1 MIQHKNPA
9 YLRASYLSLD
19 SRQIYDP
26 AKTAFFAVNGLN
38 HDGHQYVE
46 SLYAKGVREF
56 IVEESAWHGTLA
68 EKAAKW
74 EQTNIYVVENSI
86 KTLQTIAK
94 QHREQFN
101 FPVIA
106 ITGSNGKTICKEWL
120 ATLCGSRYKVVK
132 SPKSYNSQIGVPL
145 SLWTI
150 QEKHNLGIFEAGIS
164 QKGEMSKIESMLQPD
179 YGIFTHFGEAHGS
192 NFSSD
197 EEKLREK
204 LQLFKRAKKLVYR
217 ITDLQDD
224 PIKRIMEETNPSCEL
239 IGWNTISPDKGLFT
253 FWQAKGKTAQIK
265 VIKAAQSETFI
276 DSLIDFNDD
285 ASLENSTH
293 CLIMASI
300 LGLSREEL
308 SIKSHSLKPISMRLE
323 MKEGLRGNTLI
334 DDSYN
339 NDLDGLRLALPLL
352 KKNSTKKSV
361 LILSDFLETGIPEEE
376 LYTTIATLIHQHK
389 IDRVIGIGDQIIRN
403 KSFFK
408 EIDVYHNTEDLL
420 ASGHLNTISHS
431 QILLKGARKYNFEK
445 LANRLENKSHRTQ
458 LEVNLDAIQHNL
470 TYFKKDIGPD
480 TKLMVMVKAF
490 AYGTGAIEIATL
502 LQNSGVDYLTV
513 AYTDEGVYLRKQG
526 IYLPIMVMN
535 PQIDDLDI
543 LTEHGLEPEIYS
555 FELLK
560 AIDEYGTQQGKNIK
574 IHIKLDTGMKRLGFD
589 SSEIEELSENLA
601 QMPHLW
607 VASILSHLAA
617 ADSPQHVA
625 FTEEQVAK
633 FNLAAA
639 KIESSIGYQTIK
651 HIANS
656 AAISNFPS
664 ARLDMVR
671 LGISLYGIT
680 GNPTVKQRLENV
692 LKLKTSISQ
701 IKNISLDE
709 TIGYG
714 RRGKL
719 NGKGR
724 IATLAI
730 GYADGYSRALGMGKG
745 SFEIKGHLCPT
756 VGSICMDMC
765 MVDISEFPD
774 ISLEDTAI
782 AFGGKIQ
789 LYELA
794 KQAETIPYELMTNI
808 SERVKRVYVTQ

>member
-1 MIQHKNPA
+1 MIQHKNPVH
-9 YLRASYLSLD
+9 LRASFLSLD
-19 SRQIYDP
+19 SRQIYEP
-26 AKTAFFAVNGLN
+26 TKTAFFAVNGLN
-38 HDGHQYVE
+38 HDGHHYVE
-46 SLYAKGVREF
+46 SLYYKGVREF
-56 IVEESAWHGTLA
+56 IVEESAWHGSIA
-68 EKAAKW
+68 EKASKW
-74 EQTNIYVVENSI
+74 EQTNIYVVESSI
-86 KTLQTIAK
+86 AALQVIAQ
-94 QHREQFN
+94 QHRAQFN
-101 FPVIA
+101 YPVIG
-106 ITGSNGKTICKEWL
+106 ITGSNGKTICKEWI
-120 ATLCGSRYKVVK
+120 ATLCNNAFSIIK
-132 SPKSYNSQIGVPL
+132 SPKSFNSQIGVPL
-145 SLWTI
+145 SLWAM

-164 QKGEMSKIESMLQPD
+164 QKGEMDKIEAMLKPD

-192 NFSSD
+192 NFNSD

-204 LQLFKRAKKLVYR
+204 LQLFKRTQKLVYR
-217 ITDLQDD
+217 ITNLQDD
-224 PIKRIMEETNPSCEL
+224 PIKRIMEEINPSCEL
-239 IGWNTISPDKGLFT
+239 IGWNTISPEKGLFT
-253 FWQAKGKTAQIK
+253 FWQTKGKTAQIK

-276 DSLIDFNDD
+276 DCTIDFNDE

-300 LGLSREEL
+300 LGITRETL
-308 SIKSHSLKPISMRLE
+308 SLKARALKPVSMRLE

-352 KKNSTKKSV
+352 KKNKNKKSV
-361 LILSDFLETGIPEEE
+361 LILSDFLETGIPEKE
-376 LYTTIATLIHQHK
+376 LYTTIAALVRHQK
-389 IDRVIGIGDQIIRN
+389 IDRMIGIGDQIIRN
-403 KSFFK
+403 KALFDQ
-408 EIDVYHNTEDLL
+408 IDVFQSTEDLIS
-420 ASGHLNTISHS
+420 SGLLNTISTS

-445 LANRLENKSHRTQ
+445 LVHNLENKTHRTQ
-458 LEVNLDAIQHNL
+458 LEVNLDALQHNL
-470 TYFKKDIGPD
+470 AYFKKDIGPE

-513 AYTDEGVYLRKQG
+513 AYTDEGVYLRKHG
-526 IYLPIMVMN
+526 IYVPIMVMN
-535 PQIDDLDI
+535 PTIEEFDK
-543 LTEHGLEPEIYS
+543 LTENGLEPEIYS

-574 IHIKLDTGMKRLGFD
+574 IHIKLDTGMKRLGFEP
-589 SSEIEELSENLA
+589 SEIADLGRNLA

-617 ADSPQHVA
+617 ADSPQHA
-625 FTEEQVAK
+625 DFTEHQIDL
-633 FNLAAA
+633 FNTAAA
-639 KIESSIGYQTIK
+639 EVEASIGYQTIK

-656 AAISNFPS
+656 AAIQSYPS

-680 GNPTVKQRLENV
+680 GNPNVKNKIENV
-692 LKLKTSISQ
+692 LTLKTSISQ
-701 IKNISLDE
+701 IKNIAPDE

-719 NGKGR
+719 ASSGR

-765 MVDISEFPD
+765 MVDISQFPD
-774 ISLEDTAI
+774 ISVEDTAI

-789 LYELA
+789 LYDLA
-794 KQAETIPYELMTNI
+794 KQADTIPYELMTNI

>member
-1 MIQHKNPA
+1 MIQHKNPVH
-9 YLRASYLSLD
+9 LRASFLSLD
-19 SRQIYDP
+19 SRQIYEP
-26 AKTAFFAVNGLN
+26 TKTAFFAVNGLN
-38 HDGHQYVE
+38 HDGHHYVE
-46 SLYAKGVREF
+46 SLYYKGVREF
-56 IVEESAWHGTLA
+56 IVEESAWHGSIA
-68 EKAAKW
+68 EKASKW
-74 EQTNIYVVENSI
+74 EQTNIYVVESSI
-86 KTLQTIAK
+86 AALQVIAQ
-94 QHREQFN
+94 QHRAQFN
-101 FPVIA
+101 YPVIG

-120 ATLCGSRYKVVK
+120 ATLCNNAFSIIK
-132 SPKSYNSQIGVPL
+132 SPKSFNSQIGVPL
-145 SLWTI
+145 SLWAM

-164 QKGEMSKIESMLQPD
+164 QKGEMDKIEAMLKPD

-192 NFSSD
+192 NFNSD

-204 LQLFKRAKKLVYR
+204 LQLFKRTQKLVYR
-217 ITDLQDD
+217 ITNLQDD
-224 PIKRIMEETNPSCEL
+224 PIKRIMEEINPSCEL
-239 IGWNTISPDKGLFT
+239 IGWNTISPEKGLFT
-253 FWQAKGKTAQIK
+253 FWQTKGKTAQIK

-276 DSLIDFNDD
+276 DCTIDFNDE

-300 LGLSREEL
+300 LGITRETL
-308 SIKSHSLKPISMRLE
+308 SLKARALKPVSMRLE

-352 KKNSTKKSV
+352 KKNKNKKSV
-361 LILSDFLETGIPEEE
+361 LILSDFLETGIPEKE
-376 LYTTIATLIHQHK
+376 LYTTIAALVRHQK
-389 IDRVIGIGDQIIRN
+389 IDRMIGIGDQIIRN
-403 KSFFK
+403 KALFDQ
-408 EIDVYHNTEDLL
+408 IDVFQSTEDLIS
-420 ASGHLNTISHS
+420 SGLLNTISTS

-445 LANRLENKSHRTQ
+445 LVHNLENKTHRTQ
-458 LEVNLDAIQHNL
+458 LEVNLDALQHNL
-470 TYFKKDIGPD
+470 AYFKKEIGPE

-513 AYTDEGVYLRKQG
+513 AYTDEGVYLRKHG
-526 IYLPIMVMN
+526 IYVPIMVMN
-535 PQIDDLDI
+535 PTIEEFDK
-543 LTEHGLEPEIYS
+543 LTENGLEPEIYS

-574 IHIKLDTGMKRLGFD
+574 IHIKLDTGMKRLGFEP
-589 SSEIEELSENLA
+589 SEIADLGRNLA

-617 ADSPQHVA
+617 ADSPQHA
-625 FTEEQVAK
+625 DFTEYQIDL
-633 FNLAAA
+633 FNTAAA
-639 KIESSIGYQTIK
+639 EVEASIGYQTIK

-656 AAISNFPS
+656 AAIQSYPS

-680 GNPTVKQRLENV
+680 GNPNVKNKIENV
-692 LKLKTSISQ
+692 LTLKTSISQ
-701 IKNISLDE
+701 IKNIAPDE

-719 NGKGR
+719 ASSGR

-765 MVDISEFPD
+765 MVDISQFPD
-774 ISLEDTAI
+774 ISVEDTAI

-789 LYELA
+789 LYDLA
-794 KQAETIPYELMTNI
+794 KQADTIPYELMTNI

>member
-1 MIQHKNPA
+1 
-9 YLRASYLSLD
+9 
-19 SRQIYDP
+19 
-26 AKTAFFAVNGLN
+26 
-38 HDGHQYVE
+38 
-46 SLYAKGVREF
+46 
-56 IVEESAWHGTLA
+56 
-68 EKAAKW
+68 
-74 EQTNIYVVENSI
+74 
-86 KTLQTIAK
+86 
-94 QHREQFN
+94 
-101 FPVIA
+101 
-106 ITGSNGKTICKEWL
+106 
-120 ATLCGSRYKVVK
+120 
-132 SPKSYNSQIGVPL
+132 
-145 SLWTI
+145 
-150 QEKHNLGIFEAGIS
+150 
-164 QKGEMSKIESMLQPD
+164 MSDI
-179 YGIFTHFGEAHGS
+179 
-192 NFSSD
+192 
-197 EEKLREK
+197 
-204 LQLFKRAKKLVYR
+204 
-217 ITDLQDD
+217 
-224 PIKRIMEETNPSCEL
+224 NPSCEL

-253 FWQAKGKTAQIK
+253 FWQTKGKSAQIK

-276 DSLIDFNDD
+276 DSSIEFTDE

-300 LGLSREEL
+300 LGLSRDEL
-308 SIKSHSLKPISMRLE
+308 SLKARTLRPVSMRLE

-352 KKNSTKKSV
+352 KKNKQKKSV
-361 LILSDFLETGIPEEE
+361 LILSDFLEIGIPEKE
-376 LYTTIATLIHQHK
+376 LYTTIASLVQHQK
-389 IDRVIGIGDQIIRN
+389 IDRLIGIGEQIIRN
-403 KSFFK
+403 KSIFIQ
-408 EIDVYHNTEDLL
+408 IDVFHSTEDLI
-420 ASGHLNTISHS
+420 ASGLLNTINNS

-445 LANRLENKSHRTQ
+445 LVHALENKTHRTQ

-470 TYFKKDIGPD
+470 AYFKKEIGPE

-513 AYTDEGVYLRKQG
+513 AYTDEGVYLRKHG
-526 IYLPIMVMN
+526 IYVPIMVMN
-535 PQIDDLDI
+535 PQIEEFDK
-543 LTEHGLEPEIYS
+543 LTENGLEPEIYS
-555 FELLK
+555 YELLK

-574 IHIKLDTGMKRLGFD
+574 IHIKLDTGMKRLGFEP
-589 SSEIEELSENLA
+589 SEIAELSINLA

-607 VASILSHLAA
+607 VSSILSHLAA
-617 ADSPQHVA
+617 ADSPQQA
-625 FTEEQVAK
+625 DFTEEQIK
-633 FNLAAA
+633 RFNSAAA
-639 KIESSIGYQTIK
+639 TIETSIGYQTIK

-656 AAISNFPS
+656 AAIQSYPT

-680 GNPTVKQRLENV
+680 GNPNVKNKIENV
-692 LKLKTSISQ
+692 LTLKTSISQ
-701 IKNISLDE
+701 IKNVAPDE

-719 NGKGR
+719 AGSGR

-765 MVDISEFPD
+765 MVDISQFPD
-774 ISLEDTAI
+774 ISVEDTAI

>member
-1 MIQHKNPA
+1 MIQHKNPVH
-9 YLRASYLSLD
+9 LRASFLSLD
-19 SRQIYDP
+19 SRQIYEP
-26 AKTAFFAVNGLN
+26 TKTAFFAVNGLN
-38 HDGHQYVE
+38 HDGHHYVE
-46 SLYAKGVREF
+46 SLYYKGVREF
-56 IVEESAWHGTLA
+56 IVEESAWHGSIA
-68 EKAAKW
+68 EKASKW
-74 EQTNIYVVENSI
+74 EQTNIYVVESSI
-86 KTLQTIAK
+86 AALQVIAQ
-94 QHREQFN
+94 QHRAQFN
-101 FPVIA
+101 YPVIG

-120 ATLCGSRYKVVK
+120 ATLCNNAFSIVK
-132 SPKSYNSQIGVPL
+132 SPKSFNSQIGVPL
-145 SLWTI
+145 SLWAM

-164 QKGEMSKIESMLQPD
+164 QKGEMDKIEAMLKPD

-192 NFSSD
+192 NFNSD

-204 LQLFKRAKKLVYR
+204 LQLFKRTQKLVYR
-217 ITDLQDD
+217 ITNLQDD
-224 PIKRIMEETNPSCEL
+224 PIKRIMEEINPSCEL
-239 IGWNTISPDKGLFT
+239 IGWNTISPEKGLFT
-253 FWQAKGKTAQIK
+253 FWQTKGKTAQIK

-276 DSLIDFNDD
+276 DCTIDFNDE

-300 LGLSREEL
+300 LGITRETL
-308 SIKSHSLKPISMRLE
+308 SLKARALKPVSMRLE

-352 KKNSTKKSV
+352 KKNKNKKSV
-361 LILSDFLETGIPEEE
+361 LILSDFLETGIPEKE
-376 LYTTIATLIHQHK
+376 LYTTIAALVRHQK
-389 IDRVIGIGDQIIRN
+389 IDRMIGIGDQIIRN
-403 KSFFK
+403 KALFDQ
-408 EIDVYHNTEDLL
+408 IDVFQSTEDLIS
-420 ASGHLNTISHS
+420 SGLLNTISTS

-445 LANRLENKSHRTQ
+445 LVHNLENKTHRTQ
-458 LEVNLDAIQHNL
+458 LEVNLDALQHNL
-470 TYFKKDIGPD
+470 AYFKKDIGPE

-513 AYTDEGVYLRKQG
+513 AYTDEGVYLRKHG
-526 IYLPIMVMN
+526 IYVPIMVMN
-535 PQIDDLDI
+535 PTIEEFDK
-543 LTEHGLEPEIYS
+543 LTENGLEPEIYS

-574 IHIKLDTGMKRLGFD
+574 IHIKLDTGMKRLGFEP
-589 SSEIEELSENLA
+589 SEIADLGRNLA

-617 ADSPQHVA
+617 ADSPQHA
-625 FTEEQVAK
+625 DFTEYQIDL
-633 FNLAAA
+633 FNTAAA
-639 KIESSIGYQTIK
+639 EVEASIGYQTIK

-656 AAISNFPS
+656 AAIQSYPS

-680 GNPTVKQRLENV
+680 GNPNVKNKIENV
-692 LKLKTSISQ
+692 LTLKTSISQ
-701 IKNISLDE
+701 IKNIAPDE

-719 NGKGR
+719 ASSGR

-765 MVDISEFPD
+765 MVDISQFPD
-774 ISLEDTAI
+774 ISVEDTAI

-789 LYELA
+789 LYDLA
-794 KQAETIPYELMTNI
+794 KQADTIPYELMTNI

>member
-1 MIQHKNPA
+1 MIQHKNPVH
-9 YLRASYLSLD
+9 LRASFLSLD
-19 SRQIYDP
+19 SRQIYEP
-26 AKTAFFAVNGLN
+26 TKTAFFAVNGLN
-38 HDGHQYVE
+38 HDGHHYVE
-46 SLYAKGVREF
+46 SLYYKGVREF
-56 IVEESAWHGTLA
+56 IVEESAWHGSIA
-68 EKAAKW
+68 EKASKW
-74 EQTNIYVVENSI
+74 EQTNIYVVESSI
-86 KTLQTIAK
+86 AALQVIAQ
-94 QHREQFN
+94 QHRAQFN
-101 FPVIA
+101 YPVIG

-120 ATLCGSRYKVVK
+120 ATLCNNAFSIIK
-132 SPKSYNSQIGVPL
+132 SPKSFNSQIGVPL
-145 SLWTI
+145 SLWAM

-164 QKGEMSKIESMLQPD
+164 QKGEMDKIEAMLKPD

-192 NFSSD
+192 NFNSD

-204 LQLFKRAKKLVYR
+204 LQLFKRTQKLVYR
-217 ITDLQDD
+217 ITNLQDD
-224 PIKRIMEETNPSCEL
+224 PIKRIMEEINPSCEL
-239 IGWNTISPDKGLFT
+239 IGWNTISPEKGLFT
-253 FWQAKGKTAQIK
+253 FWQTKGKTAQIK

-276 DSLIDFNDD
+276 DCTIDFNDE

-300 LGLSREEL
+300 LGITRETL
-308 SIKSHSLKPISMRLE
+308 SLKARALKPVSMRLE

-352 KKNSTKKSV
+352 KKNKNKKSV
-361 LILSDFLETGIPEEE
+361 LILSDFLETGIPEKE
-376 LYTTIATLIHQHK
+376 LYTTIAALVRHQK
-389 IDRVIGIGDQIIRN
+389 IDRMIGIGDQIIRN
-403 KSFFK
+403 KALFDQ
-408 EIDVYHNTEDLL
+408 IDVFQSTEDLIS
-420 ASGHLNTISHS
+420 SGLLNTISTS

-445 LANRLENKSHRTQ
+445 LVHNLENKTHRTQ
-458 LEVNLDAIQHNL
+458 LEVNLDALQHNL
-470 TYFKKDIGPD
+470 AYFKKDIGPE

-513 AYTDEGVYLRKQG
+513 AYTDEGVYLRKHG
-526 IYLPIMVMN
+526 IYVPIMVMN
-535 PQIDDLDI
+535 PTIEEFDK
-543 LTEHGLEPEIYS
+543 LTENGLEPEIYS

-574 IHIKLDTGMKRLGFD
+574 IHIKLDTGMKRLGFEP
-589 SSEIEELSENLA
+589 SEIADLGRNLA

-617 ADSPQHVA
+617 ADSPQHA
-625 FTEEQVAK
+625 DFTEHQIDL
-633 FNLAAA
+633 FNTAAA
-639 KIESSIGYQTIK
+639 EVEASIGYQTIK

-656 AAISNFPS
+656 AAIQSYPS

-680 GNPTVKQRLENV
+680 GNPNVKNKIENV
-692 LKLKTSISQ
+692 LTLKTSISQ
-701 IKNISLDE
+701 IKNIAPDE

-719 NGKGR
+719 ASSGR

-765 MVDISEFPD
+765 MVDISQFPD
-774 ISLEDTAI
+774 ISVEDTAI

-789 LYELA
+789 LYDLA
-794 KQAETIPYELMTNI
+794 KQADTIPYELMTNI

>member
-1 MIQHKNPA
+1 MIQHKNPVH
-9 YLRASYLSLD
+9 LRASFLSLD
-19 SRQIYDP
+19 SRQIYEP
-26 AKTAFFAVNGLN
+26 TKTAFFAVNGLN
-38 HDGHQYVE
+38 HDGHHYVE
-46 SLYAKGVREF
+46 SLYYKGVREF
-56 IVEESAWHGTLA
+56 IVEESAWHGSIA
-68 EKAAKW
+68 EKASKW
-74 EQTNIYVVENSI
+74 EQTNIYVVESSI
-86 KTLQTIAK
+86 AALQVIAQ
-94 QHREQFN
+94 QHRAQFN
-101 FPVIA
+101 YPVIG

-120 ATLCGSRYKVVK
+120 ATLCNNAFSIVK
-132 SPKSYNSQIGVPL
+132 SPKSFNSQIGVPL
-145 SLWTI
+145 SLWAM

-164 QKGEMSKIESMLQPD
+164 QKGEMDKIEAMLKPD

-192 NFSSD
+192 NFNSD

-204 LQLFKRAKKLVYR
+204 LQLFKRTQKLVYR
-217 ITDLQDD
+217 ITNLQDD
-224 PIKRIMEETNPSCEL
+224 PIKRIMEEINPSCEL
-239 IGWNTISPDKGLFT
+239 IGWNTISPEKGLFT
-253 FWQAKGKTAQIK
+253 FWQTKGKTAQIK

-276 DSLIDFNDD
+276 DCTIDFNDE

-300 LGLSREEL
+300 LGITRETL
-308 SIKSHSLKPISMRLE
+308 SLKARALKPVSMRLE

-352 KKNSTKKSV
+352 KKNKNKKSV
-361 LILSDFLETGIPEEE
+361 LILSDFLETGIPEKE
-376 LYTTIATLIHQHK
+376 LYTTIAALVRHQK
-389 IDRVIGIGDQIIRN
+389 IDRMIGIGDQIIRN
-403 KSFFK
+403 KALFDQ
-408 EIDVYHNTEDLL
+408 IDVFQSTEDLIS
-420 ASGHLNTISHS
+420 SGLLNTISTS

-445 LANRLENKSHRTQ
+445 LVHNLENKTHRTQ
-458 LEVNLDAIQHNL
+458 LEVNLDALQHNL
-470 TYFKKDIGPD
+470 AYFKKEIGPE

-513 AYTDEGVYLRKQG
+513 AYTDEGVYLRKHG
-526 IYLPIMVMN
+526 IYVPIMVMN
-535 PQIDDLDI
+535 PTIEEFDK
-543 LTEHGLEPEIYS
+543 LTENGLEPEIYS

-574 IHIKLDTGMKRLGFD
+574 IHIKLDTGMKRLGFEP
-589 SSEIEELSENLA
+589 SEIADLGRNLA

-617 ADSPQHVA
+617 ADSPQHA
-625 FTEEQVAK
+625 DFTEYQIDL
-633 FNLAAA
+633 FNTAAA
-639 KIESSIGYQTIK
+639 EVEASIGYQTIK

-656 AAISNFPS
+656 AAIQSYPS

-680 GNPTVKQRLENV
+680 GNPNVKNKIENV
-692 LKLKTSISQ
+692 LTLKTSISQ
-701 IKNISLDE
+701 IKNIAPDE

-719 NGKGR
+719 ASSGR

-765 MVDISEFPD
+765 MVDISQFPD
-774 ISLEDTAI
+774 ISVEDTAI

-789 LYELA
+789 LYDLA
-794 KQAETIPYELMTNI
+794 KQADTIPYELMTNI

>member
-1 MIQHKNPA
+1 MIQHKTPTH
-9 YLRASYLSLD
+9 LRATYLSLD
-19 SRQIYDP
+19 SRTIYEP

-56 IVEESAWHGTLA
+56 IVEESAWIGALA
-68 EKAAKW
+68 ERAVAW
-74 EQTNIYVVENSI
+74 EQTNIYVVENSVA
-86 KTLQTIAK
+86 TLQEIAK
-94 QHREQFN
+94 RHREQFQY
-101 FPVIA
+101 PVIG

-120 ATLCGSRYKVVK
+120 STLCNGSFSIVK

-145 SLWTI
+145 SLWRMS
-150 QEKHNLGIFEAGIS
+150 EKHSLGIFEAGIS
-164 QKGEMSKIESMLQPD
+164 QKGEMIKIEKILQPD
-179 YGIFTHFGEAHGS
+179 YGIFTHFGEAHGA
-192 NFSSD
+192 NFDSD

-217 ITDLQDD
+217 IKDLQND
-224 PIKRIMEETNPSCEL
+224 PIKDIMQEINPSCEL

-253 FWQAKGKTAQIK
+253 FWQTKDKSAQIK
-265 VIKAAQSETFI
+265 VIKSAQSESFI
-276 DSLIDFNDD
+276 DSTIEFNDE

-293 CLIMASI
+293 CLIMATL
-300 LGLSREEL
+300 LGLNRDEL
-308 SIKSHSLKPISMRLE
+308 SLKSRALKPISMRLE

-352 KKNSTKKSV
+352 KKNKHKKSV
-361 LILSDFLETGIPEEE
+361 LILSDFLETGIPEKE
-376 LYTTIATLIHQHK
+376 LYATIAQLIKHQK
-389 IDRVIGIGDQIIRN
+389 INQMIGIGEQISRNKAIFDQI
-403 KSFFK
+403 
-408 EIDVYHNTEDLL
+408 DVFHTTEDLIS
-420 ASGHLNTISHS
+420 SGLLNTINNS

-445 LANRLENKSHRTQ
+445 LVHALENKSHRTQ

-470 TYFKKDIGPD
+470 AYFKKDIGPD

-535 PQIDDLDI
+535 PQIEDFDI
-543 LTEHGLEPEIYS
+543 LTENALEPEIYS
-555 FELLK
+555 LELLK
-560 AIDEYGTQQGKNIK
+560 AIDDYSTQQGKNVK

-589 SSEIEELSENLA
+589 TSEIAELSHNLA

-617 ADSPQHVA
+617 ADSPQHEE
-625 FTEEQVAK
+625 FTNEQINK
-633 FNLAAA
+633 FKIAATT
-639 KIESSIGYQTIK
+639 IENSLGYQTIK

-656 AAISNFPS
+656 AAILNNPS

-680 GNPTVKQRLENV
+680 GNPDVKNKLENV
-692 LKLKTSISQ
+692 LTLKSSISQ
-701 IKNISLDE
+701 IKTIQENE

-719 NGKGR
+719 NGTGR

-765 MVDISEFPD
+765 MVDISDFPD
-774 ISLEDTAI
+774 ITLEDTAI

>member
-9 YLRASYLSLD
+9 HLRASFLSLD
-19 SRQIYDP
+19 SRQIYEP
-26 AKTAFFAVNGLN
+26 AKTAFFAVNGLH

-46 SLYAKGVREF
+46 SLYMKGVREF
-56 IVEESAWHGTLA
+56 IVEEAAWHGPIV
-68 EKAAKW
+68 EKATKW
-74 EQTNIYVVENSI
+74 EQTNIYVVESSI
-86 KTLQTIAK
+86 ATLQVIAE
-94 QHREQFN
+94 QHRAQFN
-101 FPVIA
+101 YPVIG

-120 ATLCGSRYKVVK
+120 SMICNGSFSVVK

-145 SLWTI
+145 SLWAM

-164 QKGEMSKIESMLQPD
+164 QKGEMEKIEAMLKPD

-217 ITDLQDD
+217 VTNLQED
-224 PIKRIMEETNPSCEL
+224 PIKQIMQEFNPSCEL

-253 FWQAKGKTAQIK
+253 FWQTKGKTAQIK
-265 VIKAAQSETFI
+265 VIKAAQSESFI
-276 DSLIDFNDD
+276 DSIIDFNDD
-285 ASLENSTH
+285 ASLENCTH

-300 LGLSREEL
+300 LGIERDQLASRARA
-308 SIKSHSLKPISMRLE
+308 LKPISMRLE

-352 KKNSTKKSV
+352 KKNKQKKSV
-361 LILSDFLETGIPEEE
+361 LIVSDFLETGIPEKD
-376 LYTTIATLIHQHK
+376 LYNTIAALVKHQK
-389 IDRVIGIGDQIIRN
+389 IDQLIGIGEQIIRN
-403 KSFFK
+403 KANF
-408 EIDVYHNTEDLL
+408 EQIDVFHSTEDL
-420 ASGHLNTISHS
+420 ISSSLLTSINNS

-445 LANRLENKSHRTQ
+445 LVHALENKTHRTQ
-458 LEVNLDAIQHNL
+458 LEVNLDALQHNL
-470 TYFKKDIGPD
+470 TYFKKDIGPE

-513 AYTDEGVYLRKQG
+513 AYTDEGVYLRKHG
-526 IYLPIMVMN
+526 IYVPIMVMN
-535 PQIDDLDI
+535 PQIEEFDK
-543 LTEHGLEPEIYS
+543 LTENGLEPEIYS
-555 FELLK
+555 LELLK
-560 AIDEYGTQQGKNIK
+560 AIDEYATQQGKNIK
-574 IHIKLDTGMKRLGFD
+574 IHIKLDTGMKRLGFEP
-589 SSEIEELSENLA
+589 SEIAKLSENLT

-617 ADSPQHVA
+617 ADSPQHKD
-625 FTEEQVAK
+625 FTEKQIQT
-633 FNLAAA
+633 FNTAASE
-639 KIESSIGYQTIK
+639 IETSLGYQTIK

-656 AAISNFPS
+656 AAIQSYPS

-680 GNPTVKQRLENV
+680 GNPNVKNKIENV
-692 LKLKTSISQ
+692 LTLKTSISQ
-701 IKNISLDE
+701 IKNIAPDE

-719 NGKGR
+719 AGSGR

-765 MVDISEFPD
+765 MVDISQFPD
-774 ISLEDTAI
+774 ISVEDTAI

-794 KQAETIPYELMTNI
+794 KQADTIPYELMTNI

>member
-9 YLRASYLSLD
+9 HLRASFLSLD
-19 SRQIYDP
+19 SRQIYEP
-26 AKTAFFAVNGLN
+26 SKTAFFAVNGLH

-56 IVEESAWHGTLA
+56 IVEESAWHGPIA
-68 EKAAKW
+68 EKAANW

-86 KTLQTIAK
+86 ATLQEIAQ
-94 QHREQFN
+94 QHRAQFQY
-101 FPVIA
+101 PVIG

-120 ATLCGSRYKVVK
+120 ATLCNHAFTVVK
-132 SPKSYNSQIGVPL
+132 SPKSFNSQIGVPL
-145 SLWTI
+145 SLWAM

-164 QKGEMSKIESMLQPD
+164 QKGEMDKIEAMLKPD

-217 ITDLQDD
+217 VTNLQDD
-224 PIKRIMEETNPSCEL
+224 PIKLIMQEINPSCEL

-253 FWQAKGKTAQIK
+253 FWQTKGKTAQIK

-276 DSLIDFNDD
+276 DSSIDFNDE

-300 LGLSREEL
+300 LGLNRDTL
-308 SIKSHSLKPISMRLE
+308 SLKARALKPVSMRLE

-352 KKNSTKKSV
+352 KKNKHKKSV
-361 LILSDFLETGIPEEE
+361 LILSDFLETGIPEKE
-376 LYTTIATLIHQHK
+376 LYTTIAALVRHQK
-389 IDRVIGIGDQIIRN
+389 IDRMIGIGDQIIRN
-403 KSFFK
+403 KANFDQ
-408 EIDVYHNTEDLL
+408 IDVFHRTEDLI
-420 ASGHLNTISHS
+420 ASGLLNTINTS

-445 LANRLENKSHRTQ
+445 LVHNLENKTHRTQ
-458 LEVNLDAIQHNL
+458 LEVNLDALQHNL
-470 TYFKKDIGPD
+470 AYFKKDIGPK

-513 AYTDEGVYLRKQG
+513 AYTDEGVYLRKHG
-526 IYLPIMVMN
+526 IFVPIMVMN
-535 PQIDDLDI
+535 PQIEEFDK
-543 LTEHGLEPEIYS
+543 LTDNGLEPEIYS
-555 FELLK
+555 LDLLK
-560 AIDEYGTQQGKNIK
+560 AIDEYGMQQGKNIK
-574 IHIKLDTGMKRLGFD
+574 IHIKLDTGMKRLGFEAF
-589 SSEIEELSENLA
+589 EIAELSENLA

-617 ADSPQHVA
+617 ADSPQHA
-625 FTEEQVAK
+625 DFTEEQIK
-633 FNLAAA
+633 RFHSAAS
-639 KIESSIGYQTIK
+639 KIESSLGYQTIK

-656 AAISNFPS
+656 AAIQSYPS

-680 GNPTVKQRLENV
+680 GNPNVKNKIENV
-692 LKLKTSISQ
+692 LTLKTSISQ
-701 IKNISLDE
+701 IKNIAPEE

-719 NGKGR
+719 AGSGR

-765 MVDISEFPD
+765 MVDISQFPD
-774 ISLEDTAI
+774 ISIEDTAI
-782 AFGGKIQ
+782 AFGEKIQ